1 MKVTGMIKEFKV
13 IDRDDVTHTIPVEE
27 GISAMELIRD
37 ELTPLGW
44 GNCGGSMVCSTCHV
58 YVKKG
63 NFEEPCDEE
72 QDVLDFVEGV
82 QPTSRLS
89 CQLFLENQ
97 KDEVLLQLGP

>member
-1 MKVTGMIKEFKV
+1 MIKEFKV
-13 IDRDDVTHTIPVEE
+13 IDRDQQTHTIPIEE

-37 ELTPLGW
+37 ELTPFGW

-63 NFEEPCDEE
+63 NFEAPTDDEQE
-72 QDVLDFVEGV
+72 VLDFVEGV

-89 CQLFLENQ
+89 CQLFFENQ